1 MRPAIILFAK
11 APVPGRVKTRLATRY
26 SPEQAAELHRAFVR
40 DALRM
45 LHTLTPRADLELQ
58 TDAPTD
64 AWRDIKVARSLQVT
78 GDLGCRML
86 HALRRALAAG
96 RPQAM
101 IVGSDVPT
109 LPAGHLSRLLR
120 AKVDVALGPAVDG
133 GYYAIACRKT
143 HPRMFAGVEWSGA
156 RALRDTVRAAEACG
170 LTVEL
175 GETWFDIDS
184 PGDLVRLA
192 SSPNLPPH
200 TEEWFRRHGRHL
212 LPGNVNR

>member
-1 MRPAIILFAK
+1 
-11 APVPGRVKTRLATRY
+11 
-26 SPEQAAELHRAFVR
+26 
-40 DALRM
+40 M
-45 LHTLTPRADLELQ
+45 LHILTPQADLELQ
-58 TDAPTD
+58 TDALTD
-64 AWRDIKVARSLQVT
+64 AWHDIEVARSVQVT
-78 GDLGCRML
+78 GDLGRRML
-86 HALRRALAAG
+86 HALDRALAAG

-120 AKVDVALGPAVDG
+120 AKADVALGPAVDG

-156 RALRDTVRAAEACG
+156 RALHDTVRAAEACG

-184 PGDLVRLA
+184 PEDLVRLA
-192 SSPNLPPH
+192 SSPNLPPD
-200 TEEWFRRHGRHL
+200 TWGWFRRHARHL
-212 LPGNVNR
+212 LAGSINR